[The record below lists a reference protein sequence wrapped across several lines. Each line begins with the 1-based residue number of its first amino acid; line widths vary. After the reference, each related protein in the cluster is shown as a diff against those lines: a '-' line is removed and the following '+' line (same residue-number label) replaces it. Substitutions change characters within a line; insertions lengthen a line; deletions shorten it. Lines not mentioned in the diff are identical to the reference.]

1 MLELLHIENIA
12 IIEAADIEFAPGFNA
27 LTGETGA
34 GKSIVIDSLSAVLG
48 QRTSRE
54 LIRTGAEKAFVSAAF
69 SGMAPELTEELGIQP
84 EADGTLLLQRE
95 IQTDGKN
102 VCRVNGRPVTVGQ
115 LRALGARL
123 LNIHGQHDGQQLL
136 DEEQHIVYL
145 DSFGRVESLA
155 ITYAEKYKNFTDI
168 RRQIGAL
175 QMDEAEKAR
184 RVDTLQYQIEEL
196 RRAKLT
202 PGEEEELTARRG
214 MLRNAEK
221 FLDAVAGADYA
232 LNGDD
237 SGGGALSA
245 LRQAQDA
252 LGGVRHL
259 DDAFGQLYERLGEAY
274 SEVYDIAATVEDKRG
289 ELDVSPGELDRVE
302 SRMDLLY
309 RLKKKYGAT
318 VEDMLDYQARCEA
331 ELAQIEDAGDTLAR
345 LEQALSKAEKEARQA
360 AQALSDARKAAADRL
375 TAQILTELQQLD
387 MGKIR
392 FAVDFAEKPLD
403 SDGMDTVRFLMS
415 ANVGEELRPIHKI
428 ASGGELARIML
439 AMKNVLS
446 EQDHVGTMVF
456 DEVDTGV
463 SGRAAQK
470 VAEKMARIS
479 RRKQVLCV
487 THLPQL
493 AAMADTHFSVEKGER
508 GGRTYTE
515 VRRLDREQ
523 RRRELARPAMCPKP
537 CWTGQR
543 SCWYRRR
550 NSGRSCSCFS
560 QHENSG

>member
-196 RRAKLT
+196 RRAKLKS
-202 PGEEEELTARRG
+202 GEEEELTARRG

-221 FLDAVAGADYA
+221 FLDAMAGADYA

-360 AQALSDARKAAADRL
+360 AQALSDARKAAAERL

-523 RRRELARPAMCPKP
+523 RRQELARL
-537 CWTGQR
+537 TGG
-543 SCWYRRR
+543 SHV
-550 NSGRSCSCFS
+550 S
-560 QHENSG
+560 QTMLDGAEELLAQAEKFRAEL

>member
-54 LIRTGAEKAFVSAAF
+54 LIRTGADKAFVSAAF
-69 SGMAPELTEELGIQP
+69 SGVAPELAEELGIQP

-102 VCRVNGRPVTVGQ
+102 VCRVNGRPVTVSQ

-145 DSFGRVESLA
+145 DSFGKTEKLKE
-155 ITYAEKYKNFTDI
+155 TYTVKYKRFTDI
-168 RRQIGAL
+168 RRQIQSL

-184 RVDTLQYQIEEL
+184 RVDTLKYQIEEL
-196 RRAKLT
+196 RRAKLK

-252 LGGVRHL
+252 LGAVRHL
-259 DDAFGQLYERLGEAY
+259 DDGFGQLYERLSEAY
-274 SEVYDIAATVEDKRG
+274 SEVYDIAATVEDKRD
-289 ELDVSPGELDRVE
+289 ELDLSPGELDRVE
-302 SRMDLLY
+302 GRMDQLY

-318 VEDMLDYQARCEA
+318 VEDMLDYLERCQT
-331 ELAQIEDAGDTLAR
+331 ELAQIEDAGDTLER
-345 LEQALSKAEKEARQA
+345 LEQELSRAEKEARQA
-360 AQALSDARKAAADRL
+360 AQALSDARRAAAERL
-375 TAQILTELQQLD
+375 TEQILAELQQLD

-403 SDGMDTVRFLMS
+403 GDGMDAVRFLMS
-415 ANVGEELRPIHKI
+415 ANTGEALRPIHKI

-479 RRKQVLCV
+479 RSKQVLCV

-493 AAMADTHFSVEKGER
+493 AAMADTHFSVEKGEKN
-508 GGRTYTE
+508 GRTYTE
-515 VRRLDREQ
+515 VRRLEREQ
-523 RRRELARPAMCPKP
+523 RRQELARL
-537 CWTGQR
+537 TGG
-543 SCWYRRR
+543 SHV
-550 NSGRSCSCFS
+550 S
-560 QHENSG
+560 QTMLDGAEELLEQAEAFKAAL

>member
-54 LIRTGAEKAFVSAAF
+54 LIRTGADKAFVSAAF
-69 SGMAPELTEELGIQP
+69 SGVAPELAEELGIQP

-102 VCRVNGRPVTVGQ
+102 VCRVNGRPVTVSQ

-145 DSFGRVESLA
+145 DSFGKTEKLKE
-155 ITYAEKYKNFTDI
+155 TYTVKYKRFTDI
-168 RRQIGAL
+168 RRQIQSL

-184 RVDTLQYQIEEL
+184 RVDTLKYQIEEL
-196 RRAKLT
+196 RRAKLK

-252 LGGVRHL
+252 LGAVRHL
-259 DDAFGQLYERLGEAY
+259 DDGFGQLYERLSEAY

-302 SRMDLLY
+302 GRMDQLY

-318 VEDMLDYQARCEA
+318 VEDMLDYLERCQT
-331 ELAQIEDAGDTLAR
+331 ELAQIEDAGDTLER
-345 LEQALSKAEKEARQA
+345 LEQELSRAEKETRQA
-360 AQALSDARKAAADRL
+360 AQALSDARGAAAERL
-375 TAQILTELQQLD
+375 TEQILAELQQLD

-403 SDGMDTVRFLMS
+403 GDGMDAVRFLMS
-415 ANVGEELRPIHKI
+415 ANTGEALRPIHKI

-479 RRKQVLCV
+479 RSKQVLCV

-493 AAMADTHFSVEKGER
+493 AAMADTHFSVEKGEKN
-508 GGRTYTE
+508 GRTYTE
-515 VRRLDREQ
+515 VRRLEREQ
-523 RRRELARPAMCPKP
+523 RRQELARL
-537 CWTGQR
+537 TGG
-543 SCWYRRR
+543 SHV
-550 NSGRSCSCFS
+550 S
-560 QHENSG
+560 QTMLDGAEELLEQAEAFKAAL